1 MSDQEN
7 TDMFEMFQIDSERD
21 EKELENKFP
30 YLIESCKIPTISNE
44 ASELSM
50 NIDKFEINHSFDFHF
65 NISPKIVFEEKPA
78 YFELH
83 DHSQRV
89 PTIIL

>member
-30 YLIESCKIPTISNE
+30 YLIESCKIPTINNE
-44 ASELSM
+44 ESELSM
-50 NIDKFEINHSFDFHF
+50 NIDKFENNHSFDFHL

-83 DHSQRV
+83 DSLQRV

>member
-30 YLIESCKIPTISNE
+30 YLIEPCKIPTISNE

-50 NIDKFEINHSFDFHF
+50 NIDKFEINHSFDFHYD
-65 NISPKIVFEEKPA
+65 ISPKIVFEEKPA

-83 DHSQRV
+83 DGLKRV